1 MLYLILAIVSS
12 SLIAIIMRFSAG
24 KIKGKLS
31 MLATNYVVCSLCGA
45 AYAKFDVIVPSVA
58 GFYTAVGLGCISGV
72 LFLAGFILL
81 QTNTYK
87 NGVVLSSTFMKLGLL
102 VPIALSVF
110 FFHEIPTGA
119 QVLGFIIAVF
129 AIILINL
136 KKEGKAKG
144 MTIGLLLLLLIGG
157 SGDAMA
163 KVYEVFGT
171 SALSNQYL
179 FYNFFTAFV
188 LCLILVILKK
198 ERPGKWELI
207 FGACIGIPNFF
218 SSKFLLAAL
227 GQLSAVVVYPTF
239 SVATILVVTLVGIV
253 AFKER
258 LKKLQWIAMVAI
270 LFALVLLNI

>member
-12 SLIAIIMRFSAG
+12 SLIAVIMRFSAG
-24 KIKGKLS
+24 KIKGNLS

-58 GFYTAVGLGCISGV
+58 GFYTAVGLGCISGI

-81 QTNTYK
+81 QNNTYK

-119 QVLGFIIAVF
+119 QVLGFIIAVV
-129 AIILINL
+129 AIVMINL

-171 SALSNQYL
+171 SALSNQFL

-188 LCLILVILKK
+188 LCLILVIIKK

-258 LKKLQWIAMVAI
+258 LKKLQWIALVAI

>member
-24 KIKGKLS
+24 KIKGNLS

>member
-24 KIKGKLS
+24 KIKGNLS

-45 AYAKFDVIVPSVA
+45 AYAKFDVIVPSVV

>member
-1 MLYLILAIVSS
+1 MLYLLLAIVSS

-24 KIKGKLS
+24 KIKGNLS
-31 MLATNYVVCSLCGA
+31 MLATNYIVCSLCGA

-58 GFYTAVGLGCISGV
+58 GFYTAVGLGCISGG

-102 VPIALSVF
+102 VPIVLSVC
-110 FFHEIPTGA
+110 FFHEIPTEA
-119 QVLGFIIAVF
+119 QVLGFIIAVI
-129 AIILINL
+129 AIIMINL

-163 KVYEVFGT
+163 KVYEVFGM

-198 ERPGKWELI
+198 ERPGKLELI

-239 SVATILVVTLVGIV
+239 SVATILVVTLVGMA

-258 LKKLQWIAMVAI
+258 LKKLQWIALVAI

>member
-12 SLIAIIMRFSAG
+12 SLIAVIMRFSAG
-24 KIKGKLS
+24 KIKGNLS

-58 GFYTAVGLGCISGV
+58 GFYTAVGLGCISGI

-119 QVLGFIIAVF
+119 QVLGFIIAVV
-129 AIILINL
+129 AIVMINL

-171 SALSNQYL
+171 SALSNQFL

-188 LCLILVILKK
+188 LCLILVIIKK

-258 LKKLQWIAMVAI
+258 LKKLQWIALVAI

>member
-24 KIKGKLS
+24 KIKGNLS

-58 GFYTAVGLGCISGV
+58 GFYTAVGLGCISGI

-188 LCLILVILKK
+188 LGLILVILKK